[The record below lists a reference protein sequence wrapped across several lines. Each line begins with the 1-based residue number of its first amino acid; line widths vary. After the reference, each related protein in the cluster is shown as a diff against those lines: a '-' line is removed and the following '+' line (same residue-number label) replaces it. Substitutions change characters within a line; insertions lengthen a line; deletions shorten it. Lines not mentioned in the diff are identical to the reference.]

1 MQRKTECKKSLTI
14 KIKPTMDS
22 PWMTLFVDT
31 LQKFLPGISELPSSE
46 ELDEILLNLKDI
58 IIVQGTKTSIICE
71 IYGTSDSADTK
82 EADAERDL
90 NKEPEAE
97 FDFQEQYL

>member
-1 MQRKTECKKSLTI
+1 MN
-14 KIKPTMDS
+14 S
-22 PWMTLFVDT
+22 PQTTLFVNT

-46 ELDEILLNLKDI
+46 ELDEILLNLEDI
-58 IIVQGTKTSIICE
+58 TIVQGTKTSIIRD

-97 FDFQEQYL
+97 LDFQEQDL